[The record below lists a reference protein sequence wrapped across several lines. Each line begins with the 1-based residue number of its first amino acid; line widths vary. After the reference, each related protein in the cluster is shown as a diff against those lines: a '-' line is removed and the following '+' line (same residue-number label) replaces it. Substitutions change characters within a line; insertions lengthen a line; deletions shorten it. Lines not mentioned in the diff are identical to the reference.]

1 MNTLPALPPVVYL
14 AGRYMTSLDMFMA
27 KVRDV
32 LSSTRRNALMEQEHL
47 LALYRDGVLLDWLR
61 TLSPTDH
68 RAGSMAESLE
78 KSMKMQL
85 TDTDAKK
92 YIAKLFGSEIQ
103 PVSSLK
109 FSEYVELLPEC
120 RVSMDMRVKFEP
132 HNISKM
138 IDLQDAEDF
147 VSLTLYFRIIKAA
160 NDFITV
166 TLGENT
172 VNIDLRTKGKI
183 IAEVFQVILSDVGD
197 FTADLT
203 DGHSIIHTF
212 SFRSSLWVD
221 LGFGVKWATCN
232 IGAIHPWEI
241 GNYFCWGAIE
251 EIRKRG
257 GFFGAYQDIGG
268 NPIRDC
274 ATALLGKKWRMPTK
288 NHFKMLLEEC
298 DVRMCMIR
306 HNKCYKFISKR
317 NGKFIILPASSRY
330 NGNYCYGFYWSSTPS
345 LTYSGNAN
353 YLYIGA
359 EKVSDDMLRSE
370 ALTVRPIYVG

>member
-32 LSSTRRNALMEQEHL
+32 LSSTRRNALLEQEHL
-47 LALYRDGVLLDWLR
+47 LALYRDGVLLAWLR
-61 TLSPTDH
+61 TLSSTDH

-92 YIAKLFGSEIQ
+92 YIAKLFCSEVQ

-132 HNISKM
+132 HNISEM

-172 VNIDLRTKGKI
+172 VNIDLRAKGKI

-232 IGAIHPWEI
+232 VGAKHPGEI
-241 GNYFCWGAIE
+241 GSRFVWGSIVE
-251 EIRKRG
+251 NSDYYCK
-257 GFFGAYQDIGG
+257 YSLQDIYGSST
-268 NPIRDC
+268 RDC
-274 ATALLGKKWRMPTK
+274 AFAIKGRMWRMPK
-288 NHFKMLLEEC
+288 KEHFEELIANC
-298 DVRMCMIR
+298 IVSRCSVDGVEY
-306 HNKCYKFISKR
+306 YKFESKR
-317 NGKFIILPASSRY
+317 NKNYILFRKDEAFWSASVKSKDCAHYFSTSYGKIRLDA
-330 NGNYCYGFYWSSTPS
+330 CYKNAH
-345 LTYSGNAN
+345 YS
-353 YLYIGA
+353 
-359 EKVSDDMLRSE
+359 
-370 ALTVRPIYVG
+370 VRPIYIG